1 MSNIVD
7 ENLSEMEQELAAPA
21 ENFEEESHALPT
33 VSEDGGED
41 VSGDGSSSG
50 DSGSGS
56 NP

>member
-7 ENLSEMEQELAAPA
+7 ENLSEMEQDLAAPA
-21 ENFEEESHALPT
+21 ENIEEESQALPA

-41 VSGDGSSSG
+41 MSGDGSASG
-50 DSGSGS
+50 GSGSGS